1 LQIRLNI
8 LGDKRCKILSMTI
21 LADYKSSYLLLS
33 DCKSDRTSTWICN
46 PIKAVQN
53 IVNDDFSGLQI
64 LIFAAA
70 GLQIRQN
77 ILGDKRCKILSMTI
91 LADYKSSYLLLPDCK
106 SGRTSLATIAN
117 PGEHRTPLASIA
129 NDEHP

>member
-1 LQIRLNI
+1 MFRRELRQGCSGGNCAKDVQAGTATRMFWRICNPTEGNIRI
-8 LGDKRCKILSMTI
+8 
-21 LADYKSSYLLLS
+21 Y
-33 DCKSDRTSTWICN
+33 N

-77 ILGDKRCKILSMTI
+77 ILGEKNV
-91 LADYKSSYLLLPDCK
+91 LADLRQGCSSGK
-106 SGRTSLATIAN
+106 N
-117 PGEHRTPLASIA
+117 A
-129 NDEHP
+129 NDVQSDLQSD